1 MSGPHARRAVVAPPL
16 ALLAFLVA
24 CAGGG
29 ALLPSGARSPERPS
43 AAEPVEPA
51 AHGRY
56 GEEPRAEPTALER
69 AAADAALA
77 RLAAAGT
84 RPRTS
89 PALALAAR
97 ELAHRAASGD
107 PDPLARARLRAAL
120 ARALSPDPAPVAH
133 LAVASPEDAARALAD
148 TLGRTTVAATHV
160 GVGGEVRDGR
170 AYLVLLAARRTAALR
185 PFPRDVE
192 RGAAATLRGELVGLD
207 HPTVHV
213 MKPSGAT
220 GEVEARIAGSD
231 FAAPIRFDAAGR
243 WLVEVVGH
251 GPRGPEVA
259 ALLTISCGGAALDDP
274 ASAGDEGDPR
284 DASQAEARVAS
295 ALNATRGA
303 HGLPPLAPSLP
314 LAAVARRHSEAMLE
328 RGVLAHV
335 LPGSGD
341 VGARLR
347 AAHVSYALVLEN
359 VAMGASALAAHRGVE
374 ESPAHRENILSREAT
389 RVGCGVARGRLPT
402 GQPIVYLTEIFVQPV
417 EDGSED
423 RMTPEARV
431 REAIWRERARLR
443 APPLLSDAALD
454 ALARDAA
461 REMLRDGEP
470 SAEHAGERALRLGRR
485 LAAADAFVAAKAADA
500 TRSRNLPDARF
511 KRVGVGVAIGD
522 SRRYGTGLLW
532 IAVIY
537 SD

>member
-1 MSGPHARRAVVAPPL
+1 VSGPRARRALAAPPL
-16 ALLAFLVA
+16 ALLALAVA
-24 CAGGG
+24 CAGG
-29 ALLPSGARSPERPS
+29 AARPPTSARAPERPS
-43 AAEPVEPA
+43 AAGPFEPA
-51 AHGRY
+51 ARGRY
-56 GEEPRAEPTALER
+56 GEEPPATPSPLER
-69 AAADAALA
+69 IAAEAALA
-77 RLAAAGT
+77 RLGATGAT
-84 RPRTS
+84 PRTS

-97 ELAHRAASGD
+97 ELARRAAAGD
-107 PDPLARARLRAAL
+107 PDPLARGRLRVAL

-133 LAVASPEDAARALAD
+133 LAVASPEDAPRALAD
-148 TLGRTTVAATHV
+148 TLGRAAAATHV

-192 RGAAATLRGELVGLD
+192 RGATATLRGELVGLD
-207 HPTVHV
+207 RPTVHV
-213 MKPSGAT
+213 MMPSGAT
-220 GEVEARIAGSD
+220 REVEVRTSGRD

-243 WLVEVVGH
+243 WMVEVVGH

-259 ALLTISCGGAALDDP
+259 ALLTVSCGGAALDDP
-274 ASAGDEGDPR
+274 ASAADESDPA
-284 DASQAEARVAS
+284 DAGQAEARVAA

-303 HGLPPLAPSLP
+303 HGLPPLAPSP
-314 LAAVARRHSEAMLE
+314 SLAAVARRHSEAMLE
-328 RGVLAHV
+328 RGLLAHV

-341 VGARLR
+341 VGERLR

-359 VAMGASALAAHRGVE
+359 VAMGASALAAHRGAE

-389 RVGCGVARGRLPT
+389 QVGCGVARGRLPT
-402 GQPIVYLTEIFVQPV
+402 GEPIVYLTEIFVQPV
-417 EDGSED
+417 EDGSDD
-423 RMTPEARV
+423 RMTPEGRV

-461 REMLRDGEP
+461 REMLREGEP

-485 LAAADAFVAAKAADA
+485 LAAADAFVAAKATDA

-532 IAVIY
+532 IAVLY
-537 SD
+537 TD